1 MSPGPQ
7 TMTTKLTNIEVVH
20 RHVANLGLEDQ
31 CESIC
36 DKINK
41 AYGETVEEN
50 KRNGAL
56 MEALTGKVF
65 DRVKNLRLLNL
76 GFYDRLEQVGLK
88 GFARLFLVK
97 IEYE

>member
-20 RHVANLGLEDQ
+20 RHVANLGLEEQ
-31 CESIC
+31 CQSIC

-41 AYGETVEEN
+41 AYGDTVEEN
-50 KRNGAL
+50 NRNGAL
-56 MEALTGKVF
+56 WEALGEAV
-65 DRVKNLRLLNL
+65 DPDKNLRLLNL

-88 GFARLFLVK
+88 GFARLFRIK